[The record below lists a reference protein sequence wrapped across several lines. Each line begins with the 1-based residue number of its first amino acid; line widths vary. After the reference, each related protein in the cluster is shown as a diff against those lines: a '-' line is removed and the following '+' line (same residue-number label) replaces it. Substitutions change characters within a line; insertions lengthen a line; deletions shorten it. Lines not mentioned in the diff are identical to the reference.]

1 LREVKAMPPEEKRP
15 VTTGEPEKT
24 FFDYLK
30 QIWLDSYG
38 DEDAA
43 IAHRHRLA
51 ATLGLIAKGLDES
64 QAGYAVRDRLA
75 LVCAALLDLD
85 DGVTHPIFKAK
96 KLSHG
101 PRLNSV
107 IWRSRTTIAIAYDY
121 LRKAKVSETV
131 ALKQISQIPSL
142 EKLLSGKNP
151 SKEKSPKN
159 WWTVLDRGD
168 FPTDLVREQWGYSR
182 EFIAKLT
189 GSPSE
194 KRKVLKAEAERLIA
208 AAAEEIKEI

>member
-1 LREVKAMPPEEKRP
+1 MPPDEKRP
-15 VTTGEPEKT
+15 EAGSTEPN

-30 QIWLDSYG
+30 EIWLLSHG

-43 IAHRHRLA
+43 VAHRHRLA
-51 ATLGLIAKGLDES
+51 DTLGLIAMGLENS
-64 QAGYAVRDRLA
+64 EAGYAVRDRLA
-75 LVCAALLDLD
+75 LVCAVLLDLD

-101 PRLNSV
+101 KRLNSV
-107 IWRSRTTIAIAYDY
+107 IWRSRTTIAIAYDF
-121 LRKAKVSETV
+121 LREADVSETG
-131 ALKQISQIPSL
+131 ALKQISQIPGI

-151 SKEKSPKN
+151 DKEKSPKN

-168 FPTDLVREQWGYSR
+168 FPTDLVREQWSYTR
-182 EFIAKLT
+182 EFKAGLT

-194 KRKVLKAEAERLIA
+194 KRKFFKAEAERLIA
-208 AAAEEIKEI
+208 AAAEEIKMI